1 MTSDIR
7 DCLPP
12 DRNPHKPNFVLPRGS
27 IDTHV
32 HVFEPGYPL
41 SPGRG
46 YNPPDSTLAD
56 LEHLHATLGVDRVV
70 FTQPSIYG
78 IDNSAI
84 LDAAAALN
92 AETPNRARCVVA
104 ISLDIA
110 DDELAALDA
119 AGVRGVRLNTDN
131 KGGMPIE
138 IRQIPDLV
146 VRIAPFGW
154 HIEFL
159 FPGKDIVE
167 LMPTFSAL
175 KVPMSIGHFAYQPAT
190 AGVRAPGFQAL
201 LELMRRGNTWMKIS
215 GANRV
220 SATDLPPYDD
230 VKPMAR
236 ALIEAAPERDHVG
249 HRLAASQQVRGQSQ
263 RWRPGRRARRLGHRS
278 GDAPQGSGRYAR
290 RLLPL
295 LNERTGYLAR
305 RSPSR
310 LTMHR
315 YPFAERALDWR
326 RTLTPSWA
334 RQRRTE
340 SGRSAPSAA
349 TRPGPGPAQSAR
361 PAPCFVRIWTGRK
374 SR

>member
-12 DRNPHKPNFVLPRGS
+12 DRNPRKPNFVLPRGS

-84 LDAAAALN
+84 LDASAALN

-110 DDELAALDA
+110 DDELVALDA

-138 IRQIPDLV
+138 IKQIPDLV
-146 VRIAPFGW
+146 ARIASFGW

-167 LMPTFSAL
+167 LIPTFTAL

-236 ALIEAAPERDHVG
+236 ALIEAAPDRIMWGTDWPHPNKYVVNPNDG
-249 HRLAASQQVRGQSQ
+249 DLVDALGDWVTDQAMRRKVLVDTPAAFYR
-263 RWRPGRRARRLGHRS
+263 
-278 GDAPQGSGRYAR
+278 
-290 RLLPL
+290 
-295 LNERTGYLAR
+295 
-305 RSPSR
+305 
-310 LTMHR
+310 
-315 YPFAERALDWR
+315 F
-326 RTLTPSWA
+326 
-334 RQRRTE
+334 
-340 SGRSAPSAA
+340 
-349 TRPGPGPAQSAR
+349 
-361 PAPCFVRIWTGRK
+361 
-374 SR
+374 